1 MQKIVY
7 AMMLALLSLRA
18 GAQAPAPQIPDSAY
32 RPGMPDVLTP
42 AAAMAGPAFDFAGFA
57 ATYAGA
63 GKPAVAVLWNRQFT
77 DVLEQGSTTALT
89 IDTAA
94 IKAVHY
100 DGDGATA
107 GGARRTTL
115 SAQEIKGRQPER
127 AAPAEHRDF
136 QMRSAF
142 MQTMARAG
150 LRLVDRNVVM
160 RTSAAAQKGNIPD
173 VQQVETEA
181 LAEHAKLLM
190 EVLNTPDPESPTGWA
205 TYVSVKRMADGVVLT
220 EAYVDGKAALPPPP
234 PKRFVADSRG
244 GYVEARPDRVV
255 VSMGDS
261 GKRAAEITMQNLQ
274 QALARP

>member
-1 MQKIVY
+1 MHKTVH
-7 AMMLALLSLRA
+7 AMLLALLCSQA
-18 GAQAPAPQIPDSAY
+18 SAQTPPPQIPDSAY
-32 RPGMPDVLTP
+32 RPGMPEVLTP
-42 AAAMAGPAFDFAGFA
+42 AAAPVGPAFDFAGFA

-89 IDTAA
+89 IDSAG
-94 IKAVHY
+94 IKSVQY
-100 DGDGATA
+100 DASGATA
-107 GGARRTTL
+107 ASARRTTL
-115 SAQEIKGRQPER
+115 SAQEVKGRQAER
-127 AAPAEHRDF
+127 AAPAEHRDL

-160 RTSAAAQKGNIPD
+160 RKSAAAQKGQIPD
-173 VQQVETEA
+173 VQHVETEV

-244 GYVEARPDRVV
+244 GYVEARPDKVV
-255 VSMGDS
+255 VSMGDT
-261 GKRAAEITMQNLQ
+261 GRRAAEVTMQNLQ